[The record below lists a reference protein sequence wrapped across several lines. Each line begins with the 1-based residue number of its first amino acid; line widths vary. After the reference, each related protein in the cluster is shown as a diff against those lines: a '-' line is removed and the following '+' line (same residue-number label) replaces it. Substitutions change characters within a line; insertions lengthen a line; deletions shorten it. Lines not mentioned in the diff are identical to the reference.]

1 MSRLAAVL
9 LGGGL
14 TVAASVLLREATPG
28 GAARW
33 QRSNYRGNTV
43 SLLGGVATAQ
53 GSVWAALGAGGRA
66 GGAGALA
73 AAVGGALGAV
83 DDLDPGAPAS
93 KGLRGHL
100 GALAHGE
107 VTTGAI
113 KLLGIGASAV
123 VAAAIG
129 TRMGARSGVDAGEP
143 LTAVRST
150 AARGLDVLTSGAL
163 VAGTANLINLFDL
176 RPGRGLKA
184 AGAIAAPL
192 ALAGGPGAPLAA
204 GALAVIAA
212 SWPDD
217 LAERT
222 MMGDTGAN
230 ALGALVGTA
239 FALHPSARVRGIG
252 LVAVVTATLLSER
265 VSFSKVIEATPVL
278 RRVDGW
284 GRKA

>member
-1 MSRLAAVL
+1 MSRLAAAL

-14 TVAASVLLREATPG
+14 TVAASVLLRDTTPG
-28 GAARW
+28 GATRW
-33 QRSNYRGNTV
+33 QRSNYRGTTV

-53 GSVWAALGAGGRA
+53 GSVWAGLGAGGRA
-66 GGAGALA
+66 GAGAALA
-73 AAVGGALGAV
+73 SAVGGTLGAV
-83 DDLDPGAPAS
+83 DDLDPDATAS

-100 GALAHGE
+100 GALARGE
-107 VTTGAI
+107 VTTGAV

-129 TRMGARSGVDAGEP
+129 TRLGARSAGTGTTTP
-143 LTAVRST
+143 GLSA

-192 ALAGGPGAPLAA
+192 AVAGGPGAPLAT

-212 SWPDD
+212 SWTDD
-217 LAERT
+217 LNERT
-222 MMGDTGAN
+222 MLGDTGAN
-230 ALGALVGTA
+230 SLGALVGTA

-252 LVAVVTATLLSER
+252 LTAVVALTLLSEK

-284 GRKA
+284 GRTA